1 MEQLSPPS
9 LKIQKHRWLHK
20 NLANSWVLQK
30 GMMDWFWEL
39 RQKSKWNFEI
49 PPSFQ
54 FVESSL
60 ELHIARITHWKI
72 AILAVLLM
80 PGVTVNSRHEC
91 LSKGRTE
98 GWVWSLRDS
107 REPCHKTR
115 AEIQEMKRQPCGS
128 ILAVFGHTLSS
139 SKMSYNTNSDF
150 QVQLQWSQQCQP

>member
-98 GWVWSLRDS
+98 GPGGCTARPGPES
-107 REPCHKTR
+107 
-115 AEIQEMKRQPCGS
+115 KRTKKEWKGLIS
-128 ILAVFGHTLSS
+128 NLYLDYLLKNNVVGNIVLIYLLI
-139 SKMSYNTNSDF
+139 N
-150 QVQLQWSQQCQP
+150 